1 MSIPRILVV
10 EDDTEMRQML
20 TRYLQKNGTIA
31 LPATGENDIKKHFDS
46 GRIDL
51 ILLDVMLGEES
62 GIEICS
68 NIRREH
74 NVPII
79 MVSALSTDQQRM
91 SGYSV
96 GADDYI
102 AKPFNADLLM
112 ARIKAVLTRSRR
124 SASLT
129 HRRRQS
135 SYAFAGWSYDARTS
149 EVMSP
154 AGYQVALSQRELA
167 LLQTFL
173 ANPHIPLT
181 REEIVEGLNVT
192 ESVPENSDVSGR
204 AIDMLVGRLRSKV
217 ETNPKRPQM
226 LKTQRGVGYVF
237 AVDVVV
243 TDK

>member
-1 MSIPRILVV
+1 M
-10 EDDTEMRQML
+10 
-20 TRYLQKNGTIA
+20 
-31 LPATGENDIKKHFDS
+31 
-46 GRIDL
+46 
-51 ILLDVMLGEES
+51 
-62 GIEICS
+62 
-68 NIRREH
+68 
-74 NVPII
+74 PIV

-192 ESVPENSDVSGR
+192 ESAPENSDVSGR
-204 AIDMLVGRLRSKV
+204 AIIC
-217 ETNPKRPQM
+217 
-226 LKTQRGVGYVF
+226 
-237 AVDVVV
+237 
-243 TDK
+243 

>member
-1 MSIPRILVV
+1 MAIPRLLVV
-10 EDDTEMRQML
+10 DDDPDMRAML
-20 TRYLQKNGTIA
+20 TQFLRQNGVIA
-31 LPATGENDIKKHFDS
+31 LSAATEADIRRQITAE
-46 GRIDL
+46 RIDL

-62 GIEICS
+62 GIEICA
-68 NIRREH
+68 NIRQEH

-91 SGYSV
+91 SGYTA

-102 AKPFNADLLM
+102 AKPFNAELLM

-124 SASLT
+124 TASLT

-135 SYAFAGWSYDARTS
+135 SYAFAGWNYDARTG

-181 REEIVEGLNVT
+181 REEIVEGLNIT
-192 ESVPENSDVSGR
+192 DSTSENSDVSGR

-217 ETNPKRPQM
+217 ETNPKKPQM
-226 LKTQRGVGYVF
+226 LKTQRGVGYVW
-237 AVDVVV
+237 AVDVVA
-243 TDK
+243 TDG